1 MQELKIEMVT
11 SADYNKTLRAIY
23 ETKDSY
29 YDLLCAIYELAKKN
43 NVDLTFERVV
53 ELKVI
58 RYGVEFKFESLE
70 IDWINEDLQN
80 IIKEKGGIRK
90 IKELE
95 LVSENVYQEFFQ
107 A

>member
-1 MQELKIEMVT
+1 MEELKIEMVT
-11 SADYNKTLRAIY
+11 STDYNKILRAIF

-29 YDLLCAIYELAKKN
+29 YDLLCSIYELAKKN

-80 IIKEKGGIRK
+80 IIKEKGYGVFRCPICEK
-90 IKELE
+90 NN
-95 LVSENVYQEFFQ
+95 STF
-107 A
+107 

>member
-11 SADYNKTLRAIY
+11 STDYNKILRAIY

-70 IDWINEDLQN
+70 IGWINEDLQN
-80 IIKEKGGIRK
+80 IIKRKGGMRK